1 MRSSVPS
8 RGLLLF
14 LPLLMI
20 LAGSALGDTC
30 DSFASYSCSKGT
42 PNIARLGGGT
52 ASGQSVGFVLHGNA
66 FTVSTTNGN
75 SASDVII
82 IAASATALTGTLNGT
97 SFTSL
102 NNFPEDGALH
112 AIRGS
117 LVNLGFCSGSCKS
130 LSYGYVD
137 LHSALSANSSLSVNI
152 KGLPSG
158 TALYALLVVNGKIK
172 YVTPN
177 SEALI
182 SEGTTTAI
190 PEPASITLLGTGLL
204 GLGGFVRRKMTA

>member
-1 MRSSVPS
+1 MRSGFPS
-8 RGLLLF
+8 SRLLLF

-30 DSFASYSCSKGT
+30 DSFASYTCGKGT

-52 ASGQSVGFVLHGNA
+52 ASGQSVGFVLQANS

-75 SASDVII
+75 AASDVII
-82 IAASATALTGTLNGT
+82 IAASPSSLTGTLNGA

-102 NNFPEDGALH
+102 NNFPEDSALH

-117 LVNLGFCSGSCKS
+117 LVNMGFCSGSCNS
-130 LSYGYVD
+130 LSYGFVD
-137 LHSALSANSSLSVNI
+137 LHSALSANGTLTVNI

-182 SEGTTTAI
+182 AETNTAAI

-204 GLGGFVRRKMTA
+204 GLGGLIRRKISV

>member
-1 MRSSVPS
+1 MRSSLPS
-8 RGLLLF
+8 RGLLLA

-30 DSFASYSCSKGT
+30 DNFASYTCGKGT
-42 PNIARLGGGT
+42 PNIARLGGGI
-52 ASGQSVGFVLHGNA
+52 ASGESVGFVLQGHS
-66 FTVSTTNGN
+66 FTVSTSNGN
-75 SASDVII
+75 AASDVIV
-82 IAASATALTGTLNGT
+82 IAASPSSLSGTLNGT

-130 LSYGYVD
+130 LSYGFVD
-137 LHSALSANSSLSVNI
+137 LHSSLSANGTLTVNI
-152 KGLPSG
+152 NGLPSSM
-158 TALYALLVVNGKIK
+158 ALYALLVVNGKIK

-182 SEGTTTAI
+182 AETSTTAI

-204 GLGGFVRRKMTA
+204 GLGGLVRRKFTA